1 MFLIINIKVLLSGRK
16 INKMQLTTQQ
26 IYFISY
32 NYGYGYGYITLKTE
46 KLNKKNINNWF
57 IKIKKAI
64 IKDIRGHKIKN
75 IGKIIILNIKE
86 IN

>member
-1 MFLIINIKVLLSGRK
+1 MICFNCGCKIGEFKDYWANIEGLNFCSASCRREH
-16 INKMQLTTQQ
+16 NK
-26 IYFISY
+26 
-32 NYGYGYGYITLKTE
+32 E

-57 IKIKKAI
+57 IKIKKVI